1 MFGLRLHGGTAILP
15 THGNILSKVMSTG
28 DNFAT
33 LMTLVEV
40 FALLSAFLSFVKKS
54 MVIITLFI
62 FRYYWF
68 CHHQKIAGPL
78 QSSYKVVTFTA
89 CRLGARQRSMLQR
102 KSQV

>member
-40 FALLSAFLSFVKKS
+40 FALLSAFLSFVKKIDGDNHA
-54 MVIITLFI
+54 VYF
-62 FRYYWF
+62 
-68 CHHQKIAGPL
+68 PL
-78 QSSYKVVTFTA
+78 LLVLSSSKNSRA
-89 CRLGARQRSMLQR
+89 APEQL
-102 KSQV
+102 